1 MVPTTVKQS
10 DISITTSLNINL
22 DAIAANIE
30 TLKKR
35 QPQKKCIGVIKANGY
50 GCGDVAMSR
59 ILEKHQCA
67 LLAVSSIRGAVHLR
81 NHGVVLPILVLGV
94 TAKDDLTIA
103 KTCNII
109 ITVPGY
115 DWCLECND
123 QLENLRVHIKIDSG
137 MNRLGCKSETEFKH
151 CISILSDKGARIEGV
166 FTHYAK
172 SDDKDDTFS
181 MHQFKLFASWVK
193 NSNYPFKWIH
203 ADNTDA
209 TIKFDED
216 FTNAYRIGIGLVGL
230 SSTNLRLYPAVSFTT
245 KVVSCKPVKK
255 GERVGYGLTHMFMDD
270 GFVAVLPI
278 GYDDGFLRM
287 NQNRKVY
294 INGRYYDVVG
304 RVCMDQCMIYSKNR
318 INRNE
323 TVEIFGPHIPL
334 PVIANELNTIP
345 YEVLC
350 MVSDRV
356 PRVYYHNNHIERIEV
371 FRF

>member
-1 MVPTTVKQS
+1 MVHTIVKQS
-10 DISITTSLNINL
+10 DIALTTALNINI
-22 DAIAANIE
+22 DAIEANIE
-30 TLKKR
+30 RLKQC
-35 QPQKKCIGVIKANGY
+35 QPNKALIGVIKANGY
-50 GCGDVAMSR
+50 GCGDIKMSAL
-59 ILEKHQCA
+59 LEKHKCSI
-67 LLAVSSIRGAVHLR
+67 LAVSSIREAVHLR

-94 TAKDDLTIA
+94 TMKDDLPIA

-109 ITVPGY
+109 VTVPGY

-123 QLENLRVHIKIDSG
+123 QLNGLRVHIKIDSG

-172 SDDKDDTFS
+172 SDDPNDAFS
-181 MHQFKLFASWVK
+181 QHQFNLFSSWVA
-193 NSNYPFKWIH
+193 NSGYDFKWIH

-209 TIKFDED
+209 TIKFNES
-216 FTNAYRIGIGLVGL
+216 FTNAYRVGIGLVGL
-230 SSTNLRLYPAVSFTT
+230 SSTKIRLYPAVSFTT

-255 GERVGYGLTHMFMDD
+255 GERVGYGLNHMFMDD
-270 GFVAVLPI
+270 GFVSVLPI

-318 INRNE
+318 INRYE

-334 PVIANELNTIP
+334 TVIANELNTIP

-356 PRVYYHNNHIERIEV
+356 PRVYYHNNHIESIEV